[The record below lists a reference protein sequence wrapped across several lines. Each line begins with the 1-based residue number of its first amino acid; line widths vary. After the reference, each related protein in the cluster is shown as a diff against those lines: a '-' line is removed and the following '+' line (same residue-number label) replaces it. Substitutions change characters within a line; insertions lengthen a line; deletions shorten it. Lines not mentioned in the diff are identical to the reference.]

1 MKKLISSLLLAFVCA
16 TAMAEPDTKEYK
28 TYVKNDHY
36 VFYCSHNGVHVI
48 VDPTVGGI
56 FEPHISIIN
65 NSGHEFVFEPK
76 KIKAYAYAIPGNTY
90 KDTRYRVERFFERGD
105 TLGFEKDE
113 LQIYTPDKYSKK
125 RSNSIWWGSFV
136 SELVAA
142 GLESIGPD
150 DPRHEYWNDVRR
162 ERRIEDAED
171 ARQLEKA
178 RISEGYWR
186 ANTIFDRSEH
196 EGFIGIKKVKT
207 KYIILDIPVDG
218 ENYHFVIDNNKR
230 Y

>member
-16 TAMAEPDTKEYK
+16 TAMAEADTKEYK

-56 FEPHISIIN
+56 FEPHITIIN
-65 NSGHEFVFEPK
+65 ESGHDFVFEPK
-76 KIKAYAYAIPGNTY
+76 KIKVQAFAIPGNTY
-90 KDTRYRVERFFERGD
+90 KDTRYRVERFLERGD

-113 LQIYTPDKYSKK
+113 LTMYTPEKYSSK
-125 RSNSIWWGSFV
+125 RNTSMWWGSFLGEV
-136 SELVAA
+136 LIA
-142 GLESIGPD
+142 GVESLTTRD
-150 DPRHEYWNDVRR
+150 QYDRYWNDVDRR
-162 ERRIEDAED
+162 KRIDEDETERKQE
-171 ARQLEKA
+171 LK

-186 ANTIFDRSEH
+186 ANTIFDHSEH

-207 KYIILDIPVDG
+207 KHIILDIPVDG